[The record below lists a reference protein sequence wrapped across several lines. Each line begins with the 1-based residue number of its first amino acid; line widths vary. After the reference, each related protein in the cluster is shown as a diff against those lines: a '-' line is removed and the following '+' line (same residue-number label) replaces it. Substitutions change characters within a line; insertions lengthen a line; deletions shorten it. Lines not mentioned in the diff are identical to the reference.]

1 MKILQL
7 TKKFP
12 YPLKDGESIAVTNLS
27 KSLVA
32 HGCEMTLLS
41 MNTSKHFVEIDQ
53 LPDTYNHYK
62 SIHTVY
68 LDNRVTAVGAIS
80 NLFTSESYH
89 VSRFDYKEY
98 REKLI
103 ELLKA
108 EHFDIIQLET
118 LYLAPYIETI
128 KKYSKGKVVMRSHN
142 AEFEIWNRIVASTSL
157 LPKKWYLKYLTSK
170 LRKFELERL
179 DHYDALVTVTQR
191 DLNKYISLGYTGKGM
206 YSPIGIN
213 IKHYEPKGNDLKR
226 PNLSFIGSLDWI
238 PNLNG
243 LYWFLKEVYPTIVIK
258 YPNIIFNIAGRNTPK
273 SIVDLAND
281 NILIHGEVDNAID
294 FINEHPIMIVPLLS
308 GSGMRVKILEGMALK
323 KVVISTAV
331 GAEGINAV
339 HKESILIADSP
350 TELLEC
356 IKWLMDRQDRM
367 TQVGERAR
375 SFIGEYFDESRNAGK
390 LVSFYK
396 SLLAEE

>member
-68 LDNRVTAVGAIS
+68 LDNRVTAIGAIT
-80 NLFTSESYH
+80 NLFSSESYH
-89 VSRFDYKEY
+89 VSRFDYNEY
-98 REKLI
+98 REKLV
-103 ELLKA
+103 ELLNA
-108 EHFDIIQLET
+108 EDFDIIQLET

-128 KKYSKGKVVMRSHN
+128 KTYSKGKVVMRSHN

-157 LPKKWYLKYLTSK
+157 LPKKWYLKYLTNK

-179 DHYDALVTVTQR
+179 EHYDALVTVTQR
-191 DLNKYISLGYTGKGM
+191 DLNKYKSLGYNGRGM

-213 IKHYEPKGNDLKR
+213 INQYEPKENDLTK

-243 LYWFLKEVYPTIVIK
+243 LSWFLKEVYPTIVKK
-258 YPNIIFNIAGRNTPK
+258 YPNLIFNIAGRNTPK
-273 SIVDLAND
+273 SIVDLTSD
-281 NILIHGEVDNAID
+281 YIMIHGEVESAID
-294 FINEHPIMIVPLLS
+294 FINDHPIMIVPLLS
-308 GSGMRVKILEGMALK
+308 GSGMRLKILEGMALS
-323 KVVISTAV
+323 KVVISTSI

-339 HKESILIADSP
+339 HKESILIADTP
-350 TELLEC
+350 AEFLEC
-356 IKWLMDRQDRM
+356 IKWLMDSPLRM
-367 TQVGERAR
+367 TQVGESAR
-375 SFIGEYFDESRNAGK
+375 QFIGEYFDENQNTEY
-390 LVSFYK
+390 LVRFYK
-396 SLLAEE
+396 SLVAE

>member
-32 HGCEMTLLS
+32 HDCEMTLLS
-41 MNTSKHFVEIDQ
+41 MNTSKHFVEIEQ

-68 LDNRVTAVGAIS
+68 LDNRVTAIGAFT
-80 NLFTSESYH
+80 NLFSPDSYH

-128 KKYSKGKVVMRSHN
+128 KRYSKGKVVMRSHN
-142 AEFEIWNRIVASTSL
+142 AEFEIWNRIVDSTSL
-157 LPKKWYLKYLTSK
+157 LPKRWYLKYLTKK

-191 DLNKYISLGYTGKGM
+191 DLKKYKSLGYKGKGM

-213 IKHYEPKGNDLKR
+213 INQYEPVENDLQR
-226 PNLSFIGSLDWI
+226 ANLSFIGSLDWI

-243 LYWFLKEVYPTIVIK
+243 LFWFLKEIFPRILKEYPSLVM
-258 YPNIIFNIAGRNTPK
+258 NIAGRNTPK
-273 SIVDLAND
+273 PIVDLSSD
-281 NILIHGEVDNAID
+281 NILIHGEVDSAID
-294 FINEHPIMIVPLLS
+294 FINDYPIMIVPLLS
-308 GSGMRVKILEGMALK
+308 GSGMRVKILEGMALE
-323 KVVISTAV
+323 KVVISTTI
-331 GAEGINAV
+331 GAEGINAA
-339 HKESILIADSP
+339 HKESILIADTP
-350 TELLEC
+350 AEFFEC
-356 IKWLMDRQDRM
+356 IKWLLDSPDQMTEVGKKARQ
-367 TQVGERAR
+367 
-375 SFIGEYFDESRNAGK
+375 FIGEYFDESNNAKK
-390 LVSFYK
+390 LVSFYN
-396 SLLAEE
+396 SILID